1 MSSLYFSNH
10 GTLDDQLDTL
20 YKVLKMNVDTI
31 VTSHTS
37 NYFDKKMIDRMIN
50 CILNSKNKRCHP
62 YKYPR
67 PPFAQGYIY
76 IDSIEE
82 EPIGL
87 IVENNN

>member
-1 MSSLYFSNH
+1 MFSYSIKCPFYA
-10 GTLDDQLDTL
+10 GGEIFST
-20 YKVLKMNVDTI
+20 YI
-31 VTSHTS
+31 ITSHSS

-50 CILNSKNKRCHP
+50 CILNSKNKRFHP